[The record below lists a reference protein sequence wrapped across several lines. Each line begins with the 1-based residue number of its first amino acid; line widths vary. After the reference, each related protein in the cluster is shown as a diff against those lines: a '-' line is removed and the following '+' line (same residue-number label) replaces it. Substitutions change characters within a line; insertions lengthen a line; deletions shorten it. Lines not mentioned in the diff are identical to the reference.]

1 MQQFYDEVN
10 LHANTDHNLKQMLQ
24 ARAENMNYD
33 QMIAEQNAGRAV
45 EGRLGFCIEGL
56 KVGMFAFG
64 DGTKWVFI
72 GDTSISYNSLYKP
85 KPAKCIAT
93 TEITLN
99 GLQTIDGITTIAGD
113 LVLVVGQTLKKQNGV
128 YVADGEQWLR
138 HEDTNT
144 WEKLISAMVVVE
156 QGEVYKD
163 TQWMCIA
170 NRDGTLGTDILEWIQ
185 IPLINETIARNG
197 LTRTGNILDVND
209 DALHNTTFINESN
222 QIEVRRKTT
231 GAIGIDNNTDTGG
244 IQVNVDNTTVGINNS
259 NQLFAKGAF
268 KAFHTFFDAGSPNII
283 TDLSDGY
290 IHSGS
295 GIAVNHNLGVIPLM
309 VQFHAGDSK
318 KSSGGLGTENKGEL
332 YNIIYPQI
340 DRINETELL
349 VTFYINDVSPDGLV
363 TNKIPTKNVH
373 VSVIGQANP

>member
-1 MQQFYDEVN
+1 MQSFYDESAFHKNVDLN
-10 LHANTDHNLKQMLQ
+10 LNQLLQ
-24 ARAENMNYD
+24 GCAENMTYND
-33 QMIAEQNAGRAV
+33 MTTEQSNGRAK
-45 EGRLGFCIEGL
+45 EGRLAFCTDGV
-56 KVGMFAFG
+56 KQGMFAYG

-93 TEITLN
+93 TQITLN

-113 LVLVVGQTLKKQNGV
+113 LVLVVGQTLKTQNGV
-128 YVADGEQWLR
+128 YVAASDQWLR

-170 NRDGTLGTDILEWIQ
+170 DRDGTLGTNILEWIQ
-185 IPLINETIARNG
+185 IPLINDIVARNG

-209 DALHNTTFINESN
+209 DTLNNTTFINASN
-222 QIEVRRKTT
+222 QVEVKRKTM
-231 GAIGIDNNTDTGG
+231 GAIGIDSNTDTGG
-244 IQVNVDNTTVGINNS
+244 IKVNVDNTTVGINAS

-283 TDLSDGY
+283 TNLPDGL

-295 GIAVNHNLGVIPLM
+295 GIAVRHNLGVIPLM
-309 VQFHAGDSK
+309 IQFH
-318 KSSGGLGTENKGEL
+318 SGNSTKNGGEL
-332 YNIIYPQI
+332 YDQVFPKINNIGL
-340 DRINETELL
+340 NEIS
-349 VTFYINDVSPDGLV
+349 VTFYINDITNGVATPV
-363 TNKIPTKNVH
+363 TTLPASQVH
-373 VSVIGQANP
+373 VSIIGQANP